1 MIAPFQKI
9 PLTWLM
15 LTHRISRLILSV
27 LGIAFAVLLMF
38 MQLGF
43 LTGLFDNQTMAI
55 RLFDADLVITS
66 SARNNLHIEQ
76 PFPEIRV
83 RQARDIPGVLSS
95 TPLWFENGIWK
106 NPTDGH
112 ENVMRIIGI
121 DPTDPGFKIK
131 EVVDQ
136 ASLLREPDSALFDRA
151 SRQFFE
157 QVKAGDYTE
166 LNHRRM
172 HVVGTFYLG
181 ADFKND
187 GSAII
192 SNDTFRKLYPYYSDD
207 MVDVG
212 IIRLK
217 PGADPAEVE
226 KDIAAT
232 LPPDIQVET
241 RAEYEKLE
249 RGFWSRMTPTGFV
262 FSLGLVVGF
271 VIGVMICYQI
281 LYNEIN
287 DHLPQFATLK
297 AIGFQDKYL
306 IGVVFKEAVLLAIMG
321 LIPGIIASG
330 IFYAIMK
337 EMSGLHMEL
346 TVLRV
351 LLIASLTMVMCIIS
365 GMLAIVRILKADP
378 AEMFG

>member
-1 MIAPFQKI
+1 
-9 PLTWLM
+9 M
-15 LTHRISRLILSV
+15 LTHRLSRLVLSI

-55 RLFDADLVITS
+55 RLFDADIVITS

-83 RQARDIPGVLSS
+83 RQARDIPGVAS
-95 TPLWFENGIWK
+95 TVPLWFENGIWK
-106 NPTDGH
+106 NPTNGK

-121 DPTDPGFKIK
+121 DPDDPGFTIE

-157 QVKAGDYTE
+157 QVQTGEYTE
-166 LNHRRM
+166 LNRRRM
-172 HVVGTFYLG
+172 HVVGTFYMG

-187 GSAII
+187 GTAIVG
-192 SNDTFRKLYPYYSDD
+192 NDTFHRLYPYTYG
-207 MVDVG
+207 MADVG
-212 IIRLK
+212 IVRLK
-217 PGADPAEVE
+217 PGADREQVLRQL
-226 KDIAAT
+226 KDA
-232 LPPDIQVET
+232 LPPDVQVQT
-241 RAEYEKLE
+241 QAEYEKME
-249 RGFWSRMTPTGFV
+249 RDFWSRMTPTGFV
-262 FSLGLVVGF
+262 FTLGLVVGF

-297 AIGFQDKYL
+297 AMGFHDRYL
-306 IGVVFKEAVLLAIMG
+306 MSVVFKEAILLAIMG
-321 LIPGIIASG
+321 LIPGVIASG

-337 EMSGLHMEL
+337 EVSGLHMEL

-351 LLIASLTMVMCIIS
+351 VLIGSLTIVMCIFS
-365 GMLAIVRILKADP
+365 GMLAISRILKADP

>member
-1 MIAPFQKI
+1 MIWRLNRI
-9 PLTWLM
+9 PLTWKM
-15 LTHRISRLILSV
+15 LTHRLSRLVLSI

-55 RLFDADLVITS
+55 RLFDADIIITS

-83 RQARDIPGVLSS
+83 RQARDVPGVAS
-95 TPLWFENGIWK
+95 TVPLWFENGIWK
-106 NPTDGH
+106 NPTNGK
-112 ENVMRIIGI
+112 ENVMRIIGV
-121 DPTDPGFKIK
+121 DPNDPGFTIK

-157 QVKAGDYTE
+157 QVHSGEYTE
-166 LNHRRM
+166 LNRRRM

-187 GSAII
+187 GTAIVG
-192 SNDTFRKLYPYYSDD
+192 NDTFHRLYPYTYG
-207 MVDVG
+207 MADVG
-212 IIRLK
+212 IVRLK
-217 PGADPAEVE
+217 PGADPEQVLTELKEA
-226 KDIAAT
+226 
-232 LPPDIQVET
+232 LPSDVQVET
-241 RAEYEKLE
+241 RAQYEKLE
-249 RGFWSRMTPTGFV
+249 RDFWSRMTPTGFV
-262 FSLGLVVGF
+262 FTLGLVVGF

-297 AIGFQDKYL
+297 AIGFQDRYL
-306 IGVVFKEAVLLAIMG
+306 ISIVFKEAILLAILG
-321 LIPGIIASG
+321 LVPGVIASG

-337 EMSGLHMEL
+337 EVSGLHMEL
-346 TVLRV
+346 TVVRV
-351 LLIASLTMVMCIIS
+351 ILIGSLTVVMCIFS
-365 GMLAIVRILKADP
+365 GMLAITRILKADP